1 MKEKTNEAISK
12 LWKILVGLILIVV
25 GVGTYWWFWPQLII
39 LIKGGLGL
47 VIAFVGLMF
56 LLVGATE

>member
-1 MKEKTNEAISK
+1 MKEKTKESLSK
-12 LWKILVGLILIVV
+12 LWKILVGLLFIVI
-25 GVGTYWWFWPQLII
+25 GAGTYWWFWPQLII

-47 VIAFVGLMF
+47 VIALVGLMF

>member
-1 MKEKTNEAISK
+1 MKEKTKESLSK
-12 LWKILVGLILIVV
+12 LWKILVGLLLIVI
-25 GVGTYWWFWPQLII
+25 GAGTYWWFWPQLII

-47 VIAFVGLMF
+47 VIALIGIMF